1 MMSTNS
7 VETSPTVF
15 DYKTWRESFLR
26 IILTLAAGVGLPVV
40 IISVYGST
48 NPVFTGIYIGAYV
61 ILLAATFLPV
71 PYWVRTGVFLFLL
84 YVLSVS
90 GLLETGIWGDSRVF
104 GLAFIVFAT
113 LLFSPKA
120 GWVTLGIT
128 MLSIIIAGW
137 CILNDLYTLP
147 TNEVVEGNI
156 GIWLSGSAT
165 TVLLAIVLINGI
177 RLLQNEFE
185 KAQTRSRQTFEALQ
199 AERASLAKR
208 VEERTA
214 ELANR
219 TQELETASHVAR
231 DAIITQ
237 DLDTLL
243 SETAKHIQSGF
254 DLYHVSIFLTDDR
267 NEYAILHAATGD
279 AGKKLLEQN
288 IRLKVGETGIV
299 GAVANSGNSRIALE
313 VDADT
318 AYVSHPLLPESRSEM
333 ALPLVVN
340 KRVIGVLDIQSS
352 KRDAFDNNSLRI
364 MQTLADQLAV
374 SIENARL
381 VKRTQDTFDELN
393 QVYRTQIQ
401 EAWTRYTKES
411 ISGYEYDGLNIT
423 PLNYDLP
430 RETLNK
436 LQAGHAVV
444 AKATKKTGGLRP
456 ATLIVPLK
464 LRDQL
469 IGMVG
474 IEKEEPNYFWS
485 PEEISIAENAALQ
498 TAISLENARLLE
510 DAQRRATRERIIG
523 EASARMR
530 ESLNVESVLK
540 SAAQEFQKALG
551 NVEAEVW
558 LDTNEARE
566 S

>member
-1 MMSTNS
+1 MSTNP
-7 VETSPTVF
+7 VDISPTVF
-15 DYKTWRESFLR
+15 DYKIWRESFLR
-26 IILTLAAGVGLPVV
+26 IILTLAAIFGLPAVV
-40 IISVYGST
+40 AGVYGST
-48 NPVFTGIYIGAYV
+48 DLIFSGIYIGAYV
-61 ILLAATFLPV
+61 ILVATTFLPV
-71 PYWVRTGVFLFLL
+71 PYWLRAGVFLFLL
-84 YVLSVS
+84 FALSIS
-90 GLLETGIWGDSRVF
+90 GLLETGIWGDSRIF
-104 GLAFIVFAT
+104 GLVFIVSTT

-120 GWVTLGIT
+120 GWITLGVT
-128 MLSIIIAGW
+128 MVSFIVAGW
-137 CILNDLYTLP
+137 YTLTGQYSLP
-147 TNEVVEGNI
+147 TNDVIEGGI
-156 GIWLSGSAT
+156 GIWLSGST
-165 TVLLAIVLINGI
+165 TTLLLAIILINGI

-185 KAQTRSRQTFEALQ
+185 KAQARSTKSLEALQ
-199 AERASLAKR
+199 IERANLEKR

-219 TQELETASHVAR
+219 TQELETASRVAR
-231 DAIITQ
+231 DAVIAQ

-243 SETAKHIQSGF
+243 DETVKLIQSGF
-254 DLYHVSIFLTDDR
+254 NLYHVSIFLTDDR
-267 NEYAILHAATGD
+267 NEYAILHAATGE
-279 AGKKLLEQN
+279 AGKKLLKQN

-401 EAWTRYTKES
+401 DAWTRYTEES

-423 PLNYDLP
+423 PINNDLP

-436 LQAGHAVV
+436 LRTGHAVV
-444 AKATKKTGGLRP
+444 AKTTKKTGGLRP

-558 LDTNEARE
+558 LDTNETRE